1 MSRAVG
7 RVLAPFAALALV
19 MLVVSLLGSS
29 DVLAGRVR
37 PESEVVP
44 DTTRTT
50 TIYLTQP
57 SGGTQD
63 PGSSGA
69 AAPATTSVP
78 DEESG
83 GDTGATASSPGE
95 GTQAGST
102 DTAAAVEGTDTSGDS
117 SGGESTYTV
126 KAGDTP
132 YSIALA
138 LGVSTRDLMNL
149 NDIVDPTGLR
159 IGTVLRIPAK

>member
-1 MSRAVG
+1 MSRAIG
-7 RVLAPFAALALV
+7 RVLAPFGALAFV
-19 MLVVSLLGSS
+19 MLVVSLLGGS

-37 PESEVVP
+37 PGSEAAP

-57 SGGTQD
+57 TGGVEDPGPSGGA
-63 PGSSGA
+63 G
-69 AAPATTSVP
+69 PATTSAP
-78 DEESG
+78 GEGSG
-83 GDTGATASSPGE
+83 GDTDTTPSSTGE
-95 GTQAGST
+95 GPQAGST
-102 DTAAAVEGTDTSGDS
+102 DTAGAAEGTDSSADS

-126 KAGDTP
+126 KEGDTP

-138 LGVSTRDLMNL
+138 FGVSTSDLMNL
-149 NDIVDPTGLR
+149 NDIVDPTDLR

>member
-7 RVLAPFAALALV
+7 RVLAPFGALALV
-19 MLVVSLLGSS
+19 MLVVSLLGGS
-29 DVLAGRVR
+29 DLLAGRVR
-37 PESEVVP
+37 PEAGAAP

-57 SGGTQD
+57 TGDTEDPGPSGGA
-63 PGSSGA
+63 GSV
-69 AAPATTSVP
+69 TTSVP
-78 DEESG
+78 GEGPG
-83 GDTGATASSPGE
+83 GDTGTTASSPGE

-102 DTAAAVEGTDTSGDS
+102 DTAAAAEGTDASADS

-132 YSIALA
+132 YSIAQA

-149 NDIVDPTGLR
+149 NDIVDPTSLR

>member
-7 RVLAPFAALALV
+7 RVLAPFGALALV
-19 MLVVSLLGSS
+19 ILVVSVLGGS

-37 PESEVVP
+37 SGSVAAP

-57 SGGTQD
+57 TGGTEDPSSSGG
-63 PGSSGA
+63 SG
-69 AAPATTSVP
+69 PVTTSAAGEGP
-78 DEESG
+78 G
-83 GDTGATASSPGE
+83 ADTGTASTGE
-95 GTQAGST
+95 GSQAGST
-102 DTAAAVEGTDTSGDS
+102 DTGTTVEGADASADP

-138 LGVSTRDLMNL
+138 FGVSTGDLMNL
-149 NDIVDPTGLR
+149 NDIVDPTDLR

>member
-7 RVLAPFAALALV
+7 RVLAPFAALAFVIVV
-19 MLVVSLLGSS
+19 MSLLGGS

-37 PESEVVP
+37 PETGAAP

-57 SGGTQD
+57 TGGAEDPGPSGG
-63 PGSSGA
+63 SG
-69 AAPATTSVP
+69 PATTTAPGVG
-78 DEESG
+78 EG
-83 GDTGATASSPGE
+83 VDTGTTTSSAGE
-95 GTQAGST
+95 SPQAGST
-102 DTAAAVEGTDTSGDS
+102 DTAAAVEGTDAPADS
-117 SGGESTYTV
+117 SGGESSYTV

-138 LGVSTRDLMNL
+138 FGVSTRDLMNL
-149 NDIVDPTGLR
+149 NDIVDPTDLR